1 MNDTQPPPPPQ
12 FLACDD
18 GESIA
23 YHALPGRTPGIV
35 FFGGFL
41 SDMTG
46 TKAMSLETL
55 CRQTGQ
61 AFVRFDYFG
70 HGASSGAF
78 ADGTI
83 SRWKADAVR
92 ILDEA
97 TEGPQILVGSS
108 FGAWIMILAALE
120 RRERVAGMV
129 SIAGAPDFTED
140 LIWEGLSE
148 EDRKTLEETGSI
160 DIANPYGDEPT
171 PISHALIEDGR
182 KNLVLRGAIPL
193 TCPVRLLHGLLDKE
207 VPPET
212 SLKLV
217 TSLDSD
223 DVTVTFIKNGDHR
236 FSSIENL
243 SRIFLT
249 VAELLNPPPEGTAND

>member
-1 MNDTQPPPPPQ
+1 MDDTELLPQ
-12 FLACDD
+12 FLACED

-23 YHALPGRTPGIV
+23 YHALPGRTPGLV
-35 FFGGFL
+35 FFGGFF

-78 ADGTI
+78 TEGTI
-83 SRWKADAVR
+83 SRWKEDAVR
-92 ILDEA
+92 ILDET
-97 TEGPQILVGSS
+97 TEGLQILVGSS

-120 RRERVAGMV
+120 RRERVAGMM

-140 LIWEGLSE
+140 LIWKTLSE
-148 EDRKTLEETGSI
+148 EDRDRLRKTGSI
-160 DIANPYGDEPT
+160 RIPNPYGNEPI
-171 PISHALIEDGR
+171 PISHALIKDGR
-182 KNLVLRGAIPL
+182 ENLVLRRTIPL
-193 TCPVRLLHGLLDKE
+193 TCPVRILHGLLDRE

-212 SLKLV
+212 SLKLA
-217 TSLDSD
+217 TSLESEN
-223 DVTVTFIKNGDHR
+223 VAVTFIKNGDHR
-236 FSSIENL
+236 LSNIESL
-243 SRIFLT
+243 SHLFLT
-249 VAELLNPPPEGTAND
+249 VAELLNLPPPEVAANE